1 MQILW
6 HIRGNDMKHKFE
18 LIDGRIYLITKIDI
32 WGGAVE
38 KTDVTDEVMPVVDNY
53 LDHLLKDYKR
63 VNGIV
68 TYVGKDKD
76 RYKK

>member
-1 MQILW
+1 
-6 HIRGNDMKHKFE
+6 MKHKFE